1 MRSLLVAVPCLVV
14 AACADHR
21 AGRVGDID
29 PAISNVVFRARGAL
43 PLSVQSSVDVAI
55 GDFDQDG
62 DTDLAALDL
71 TGRLVV
77 RLRTGEDSY
86 ADAQALPVQGK
97 PLAIL
102 AEDLDADYDLDLVAV
117 SAEANVATVF
127 VNDGAA
133 TFSQIQAIGVQ
144 ELPTGAAIGD
154 YTGDGVDDLVVTHL
168 SRSDVLV
175 FEGQG
180 DATFGAPTS
189 VPIPRGTRTAGLT
202 IADVNH
208 DTFQDIAICDTDNDR
223 VIIRFG
229 SPSEIGG
236 GVAIVDVARTPVA
249 MSVGDVNEDLRIDL
263 AISCFD
269 SLQVDFIT
277 DQGKGGFGVFR
288 SLSVEG
294 KPANS
299 TIADLDGDGFDEF
312 AVCLLNKSAVS
323 IFAGTDEGLSDAE
336 YQLPAT
342 GFPYRPIIADII
354 GDGRADLGLVSTEIA
369 AMNFYRGTAEFLH
382 CERTVAPEGAWQP
395 HMVAAADF
403 DGDGEIDIATAGASS
418 NLVSFLTPS
427 RQPTGPVLAE
437 PASVDLG
444 QGFSNLVV
452 ADVDGDERSEL
463 LVALVDGVKLL
474 ANESSAGSFQFAPVP
489 AAASA
494 MLAPGTVAAG
504 IAFGDATGDGLGDVV
519 VAFLGENR
527 VAVVPGAPGRFQF
540 AAPVGTAVQGGPF
553 GVVLGN
559 FDADAAV
566 EVAVSLALESRVDI
580 FDVASDGT
588 LSQAASFPVGE
599 GPTYLRT
606 ADFNRDGRADLAVSS
621 SLDDSLRIL
630 VAEEASGFRSVEIPT
645 APGPTALLTDDLDL
659 DGYPDLLV
667 TSLSAMSFQVVIGD
681 RSGGEKSRVT
691 FPGVYGATSA
701 VLADVV
707 GGDLPDLVIGSAEID
722 RVTVFQNDSVK
733 SALR

>member
-102 AEDLDADYDLDLVAV
+102 ASNLDSDYDLDLVVV

-133 TFSQIQAIGVQ
+133 SFTQVQVIGVQ

-154 YTGDGVDDLVVTHL
+154 YTGDGIDDLVVTHL

-175 FEGQG
+175 FDGQG

-202 IADVNH
+202 IADVNQ
-208 DTFQDIAICDTDNDR
+208 DSFQDIAICDTDNDR

-236 GVAIVDVARTPVA
+236 GVAIVEVGRTPVA

-323 IFAGTDEGLSDAE
+323 IFAGTDEGLADAE

-369 AMNFYRGTAEFLH
+369 AMNVYRGTAEFLH

-418 NLVSFLTPS
+418 NLVSFLSPS

-452 ADVDGDERSEL
+452 ADVDGDARGDL

-474 ANESSAGSFQFAPVP
+474 ANESSAGSFDFAPVP

-504 IAFGDATGDGLGDVV
+504 IAYGDVTGDGLGDVV
-519 VAFLGENR
+519 VSHSSARTASRSCPVRR
-527 VAVVPGAPGRFQF
+527 VASSSRRPS
-540 AAPVGTAVQGGPF
+540 GPR
-553 GVVLGN
+553 
-559 FDADAAV
+559 
-566 EVAVSLALESRVDI
+566 SRV
-580 FDVASDGT
+580 ARS
-588 LSQAASFPVGE
+588 
-599 GPTYLRT
+599 
-606 ADFNRDGRADLAVSS
+606 VSS
-621 SLDDSLRIL
+621 SATSTRTLRPRSRSRSPWRAASTSSTSPPTARSARPRASPSAK
-630 VAEEASGFRSVEIPT
+630 VRPTCGRPTSTATAAPTSRSAAPSTTRSGSSSRKRAPASGRWRSRP
-645 APGPTALLTDDLDL
+645 P
-659 DGYPDLLV
+659 
-667 TSLSAMSFQVVIGD
+667 
-681 RSGGEKSRVT
+681 RVR
-691 FPGVYGATSA
+691 PPS
-701 VLADVV
+701 
-707 GGDLPDLVIGSAEID
+707 
-722 RVTVFQNDSVK
+722 
-733 SALR
+733 